1 MGKVMFFI
9 FIFIWLRGTLPR
21 MRYDQFM
28 AFGWKRLIPFSLLWI
43 VLVASIRTASLDGG
57 IDRQY
62 LLIGLGI
69 AVVLFLGVFFFG
81 EQQPEEESE
90 HDAQPQGY
98 AGGFPVPAMPTGGA
112 VRGAAAGLTF
122 SSGRTVTAV
131 QDEPDEPV
139 DIVSSEPRSNDAGRD
154 DAEQGKERS

>member
-1 MGKVMFFI
+1 
-9 FIFIWLRGTLPR
+9 

-28 AFGWKRLIPFSLLWI
+28 AFGWKRLIPVSLLWI
-43 VLVASIRTASLDGG
+43 VLVAAIRTASLDGG
-57 IDRQY
+57 IDRKY

-81 EQQPEEESE
+81 EQQAEEETE
-90 HDAQPQGY
+90 QEAQPQGY

-122 SSGRTVTAV
+122 ATGRTVTVVA
-131 QDEPDEPV
+131 DEPAEPV
-139 DIVSSEPRSNDAGRD
+139 DPGPDDPEPG
-154 DAEQGKERS
+154 EERS

>member
-28 AFGWKRLIPFSLLWI
+28 AFGWKRLIPFSLVWI
-43 VLVASIRTASLDGG
+43 VAVAAIRTASLDGG
-57 IDRQY
+57 IDRKY

-81 EQQPEEESE
+81 EQQPEEE
-90 HDAQPQGY
+90 AQRESAPQGY
-98 AGGFPVPAMPTGGA
+98 AGGFPVPAMPAGGA

-122 SSGRTVTAV
+122 AEGRTVTAV
-131 QDEPDEPV
+131 QNEPL
-139 DIVSSEPRSNDAGRD
+139 DAAAD
-154 DAEQGKERS
+154 PAMHEAEEETS